1 MTDAKR
7 TTDRDS
13 IQVIARAAA
22 VLRIVAEAPTGLSLT
37 EISRSSGLARS
48 TVQRIV
54 KSLEDENFL
63 TLPGNR
69 TGYAL
74 GDGLLRLA
82 RPSVLNVAEVVQP
95 LLLEL
100 AQIVDETVDLSVLK
114 GDSAL
119 FVGHIAGKHRL
130 SALSTVG
137 TEFPLHSTANGKA
150 LLSCL
155 APAKLG
161 RFLDRPLSRETENTI
176 IAPAILQT
184 QIEATL
190 TTGVAFDVEEH
201 TVGVC
206 AVGTAF
212 LDDRG
217 CPYAIS
223 IPVPKQRFETKRD
236 SLVEPLVQYREKMSL
251 MVNGTLPESR
261 HV

>member
-1 MTDAKR
+1 MTNAAR

-22 VLRIVAEAPTGLSLT
+22 VLKIVAEAPTGLSLT

-63 TLPGNR
+63 SLRGTR

-82 RPSVLNVAEVVQP
+82 RPSAVNVVEVVQP

-130 SALSTVG
+130 SALSTIG

-155 APAKLG
+155 TPSRLN
-161 RFLDRPLSRETENTI
+161 RFLDSPLSRETENTI
-176 IAPAILQT
+176 VAPATLEK
-184 QIEATL
+184 QIEMTL
-190 TTGVAFDVEEH
+190 KAGVAFDLEEH
-201 TVGVC
+201 TMGVC
-206 AVGTAF
+206 AVGAAF

-217 CPYAIS
+217 YPYAIS

-236 SLVEPLVQYREKMSL
+236 SLVEPLLQYREKMRL
-251 MVNGTLPESR
+251 MVNGSLPDKLL
-261 HV
+261 V